1 MLGVIAIRMAGT
13 KLEWDAEKM
22 QIHQLPGGQPFVNPP
37 YRTGWK
43 L

>member
-1 MLGVIAIRMAGT
+1 VIAIRMAGT
-13 KLEWDAEKM
+13 KLQWDATRMRFANSKKAN
-22 QIHQLPGGQPFVNPP
+22 QLLNPP